1 MSTKW
6 RMEDWF
12 KRQSR
17 MLLIGVCCAGLIVSM
32 SACSFSSQSEEAE
45 LIELIQPPK
54 ISKKPEYKVA
64 KSTIELKVNA
74 TGKLMSK
81 RQESLHFLSNSG
93 QIAEVLVEPGEKVS
107 KGQLLAVIDTGNLE
121 NQIKRKEIEIRQA
134 ELNMTDKIRAN
145 TRTEVD
151 DLNFEL
157 LKSEMEELKA
167 QREASRLTAPFS
179 GTLVSFNKKIGDAIK
194 AYEPVGVLSDMSVL
208 TVAAKFSASDL
219 EKIAI
224 GMEATVNINTAGTHA
239 GKVARLPLSSESS
252 GKDDSLDLYVLIE
265 LDPFPA
271 DVQAGT
277 PLSVSV
283 VTERKQDAVLI
294 PPSAL
299 KKASGRNYVQVV
311 DENGNKREVDVEV
324 GLTTATEVEIVKG
337 LEPGQRVIGQ

>member
-6 RMEDWF
+6 RMVDWA
-12 KRQSR
+12 RR
-17 MLLIGVCCAGLIVSM
+17 HGRNMLLGVCCAGLIVST
-32 SACSFSSQSEEAE
+32 SACSFSPQSEEAE
-45 LIELIQPPK
+45 LIELIEPPN

-64 KSTIELKVNA
+64 KATIEIKVNA
-74 TGKLMSK
+74 TGKLLSK

-93 QIAEVLVEPGEKVS
+93 QIAEVLVQPGDKVAA
-107 KGQLLAVIDTGNLE
+107 GQLIAVIDTGTLE

-134 ELNMTDKIRAN
+134 ELNMIEKIRAN
-145 TRTEVD
+145 THSEVD

-167 QREASRLTAPFS
+167 QRDASRLTAPFS

-194 AYEPVGVLSDMSVL
+194 AYESVGVISDMSTL
-208 TVAAKFSASDL
+208 TVAVKFSASDL
-219 EKIAI
+219 EKIAL
-224 GMEATVNINTAGTHA
+224 GMEASVNINTAGTHP
-239 GKVARLPLSSESS
+239 GKVSRMPLASES
-252 GKDDSLDLYVLIE
+252 GNKDESLDSYVLIE
-265 LDPFPA
+265 LDQFPA

-277 PLSVSV
+277 PLSASV

-299 KKASGRNYVQVV
+299 KKVSGRNYVQVM
-311 DENGNKREVDVEV
+311 DEDGNKREVDVEV
-324 GLTTATEVEIVKG
+324 GLTTATEIEILKG